1 MMVDWTISGAS
12 GETDE
17 LATTQLLVYFQI
29 VWTGKIIQRYQIQY
43 KHTCKKQEIP
53 EIYLRKFF
61 WIFHKILGWEREIN
75 TAPKPLPEVAPS
87 KMEVAPS

>member
-29 VWTGKIIQRYQIQY
+29 VWTGKIIQKYRMLY
-43 KHTCKKQEIP
+43 K
-53 EIYLRKFF
+53 
-61 WIFHKILGWEREIN
+61 
-75 TAPKPLPEVAPS
+75 
-87 KMEVAPS
+87 